1 MSPRLY
7 RVVIPVNDIDRATE
21 FYRAILDVEG
31 ERVSTGRHYF
41 NCDGT
46 ILACYDP
53 IADGD
58 SIGEG
63 WKKHS
68 NQYIYFAVE
77 DLERTFEASKKSGAI
92 IEKEIAQMPWGEKL
106 YYIKDPFGNPICFV
120 DHKTIFI
127 GSSSK
132 TEKNNG

>member
-7 RVVIPVNDIDRATE
+7 RVIIPVNDIDRATE
-21 FYRAILDVEG
+21 FYGSLLNLDG

-41 NCDGT
+41 NCEGT

-53 IADGD
+53 VADGD
-58 SIGEG
+58 SIGDG

-77 DLERTFEASKKSGAI
+77 NLEQTFELAKQLGAA
-92 IEKEIAQMPWGEKL
+92 IEGEITQMPWRERL
-106 YYIKDPFGNPICFV
+106 FYMKDPFGNPICFV
-120 DHKTIFI
+120 DHKNIFV
-127 GSSSK
+127 GSAPK
-132 TEKNNG
+132 TAR